1 MHQENPS
8 TLVLDTSVLLNFV
21 KVGRTALL
29 GRTGHRILL
38 LDQVFAEVTRPEQRK
53 AVQKAVDT
61 GIFSYE
67 QVVDLE
73 EVSLFAGLH
82 AGGRLGT
89 GECAVLAVA
98 IVRGFI
104 AGVQDRQAQAEG
116 RKRNEKL
123 RIFQTEDIVVDLI
136 RNGEMTL
143 EDADRLLIEWAEK
156 HRFASRISSFKTL
169 L

>member
-1 MHQENPS
+1 MHQGNPS
-8 TLVLDTSVLLNFV
+8 TLVLDTSVLLNSV

-29 GRTGHRILL
+29 GRTGHRIFL
-38 LDQVFAEVTRPEQRK
+38 LDQVFEEVIRPEQRE
-53 AVQKAVDT
+53 AVQEAIDA
-61 GIFSYE
+61 GMFSHE

-73 EVSLFAGLH
+73 EVSLFADLH

-98 IVRGFI
+98 IVRDFI
-104 AGVQDRQAQAEG
+104 AGVQDRKAQAEG

-123 RIFQTEDIVVDLI
+123 RIFQTEDIVAGLI
-136 RNGEMTL
+136 RSGEMTL
-143 EDADRLLIEWAEK
+143 EEADRLLIEWAKK